1 MAALTFDEVSVDVP
15 ASQLDAAPE
24 TTDDAHYC
32 QEAGCTNE
40 VFRNGTRG
48 RWPKYCGEHKRG
60 AKSGSTG
67 SKRAAP
73 AQAKQAATVLGQ
85 YNDMVALA
93 LSVVSMT
100 PQIPLNLSHT
110 ASALAAV
117 NDGFVEQAEAALA
130 TDPAL
135 CRAIL
140 RVGKMGGRAALVMA
154 YVSLGVGIAPGVMAD
169 IAAMKESR
177 NG

>member
-1 MAALTFDEVSVDVP
+1 MSLTFEDVSVEVP
-15 ASQLDAAPE
+15 PDAIPE

-32 QEAGCTNE
+32 QHVGCVNE
-40 VFRNGTRG
+40 VFRKGDRG
-48 RWPKYCGEHKRG
+48 RWPKFCDEHKTSR
-60 AKSGSTG
+60 STST

-73 AQAKQAATVLGQ
+73 AQAKAAATVLGQ
-85 YNDMVALA
+85 VNDLLA
-93 LSVVSMT
+93 VSLTAVSMV
-100 PQIPLNLSHT
+100 PAVPLDFSHT

-117 NDGFVEQAEAALA
+117 NDAFVTQAEQALS

-140 RVGKMGGRAALVMA
+140 RVGKMGGRAALMMA

-169 IAAMKESR
+169 VAAMRDKASQQA
-177 NG
+177 